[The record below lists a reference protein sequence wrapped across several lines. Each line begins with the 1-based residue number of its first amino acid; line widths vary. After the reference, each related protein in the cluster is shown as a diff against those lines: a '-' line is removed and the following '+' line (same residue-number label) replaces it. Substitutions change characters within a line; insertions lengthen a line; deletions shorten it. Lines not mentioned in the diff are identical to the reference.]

1 MKDHTLIYAR
11 FMNNERTT
19 IQAQW
24 SDNDNPETIRETYI
38 MADESDVEYERL
50 LNLIDLD
57 EIHENTVK
65 YYKKANKDII
75 KYMEKVYKKWLK
87 ESNKSVEVIT
97 KSALT
102 GNSADI
108 NIIDVT
114 TENMSAES
122 MTLILNLLVKI
133 LFEDFNIWNSSEKYT
148 ESLFNLKLSLFE
160 LDFVKKSNNRILK
173 SQMRKSKTPLELM
186 NSVIGI
192 YNEIHNGSSNAKS
205 NKKVSKQSS

>member
-24 SDNDNPETIRETYI
+24 SDNDDPGTIRETYI
-38 MADESDVEYERL
+38 IADESDVEYERL

-75 KYMEKVYKKWLK
+75 KYMDKVYKKWLK

-97 KSALT
+97 KSSLT
-102 GNSADI
+102 GNSADK

-173 SQMRKSKTPLELM
+173 SQMRK
-186 NSVIGI
+186 NS
-192 YNEIHNGSSNAKS
+192 
-205 NKKVSKQSS
+205 

>member
-11 FMNNERTT
+11 FMNNDRTT

-24 SDNDNPETIRETYI
+24 SDNDDPGTIRETYI

-97 KSALT
+97 KSSLT
-102 GNSADI
+102 GNSADK

>member
-11 FMNNERTT
+11 FMNNDRTT

-24 SDNDNPETIRETYI
+24 SDNDDPGTIRETYI
-38 MADESDVEYERL
+38 IADESDVEYERL

-97 KSALT
+97 KSSLT
-102 GNSADI
+102 GNSADK

>member
-11 FMNNERTT
+11 FMNNDRTT

-24 SDNDNPETIRETYI
+24 SDNDDPGTIRETYI
-38 MADESDVEYERL
+38 IADESDVEYERL

-97 KSALT
+97 KSSLT
-102 GNSADI
+102 GNSADK

-173 SQMRKSKTPLELM
+173 SQIRKSKTPLELM

>member
-1 MKDHTLIYAR
+1 MCIRR
-11 FMNNERTT
+11 FSSIHFDKLGLVEGNK
-19 IQAQW
+19 I
-24 SDNDNPETIRETYI
+24 SYGNDLKI
-38 MADESDVEYERL
+38 S
-50 LNLIDLD
+50 ID
-57 EIHENTVK
+57 
-65 YYKKANKDII
+65 DI
-75 KYMEKVYKKWLK
+75 KQGYKKWLK

-97 KSALT
+97 KSSLT
-102 GNSADI
+102 GNSADK

>member
-11 FMNNERTT
+11 FMNNDRTT

-38 MADESDVEYERL
+38 IADESDVEYERL

-97 KSALT
+97 KSSLT
-102 GNSADI
+102 GNSADK

>member
-11 FMNNERTT
+11 FMNNDRTT

-24 SDNDNPETIRETYI
+24 SDNDDPGTIRETYI

-97 KSALT
+97 KSSLT
-102 GNSADI
+102 GNSADN

-114 TENMSAES
+114 TENKSAES

>member
-11 FMNNERTT
+11 FMNNDRTT

-24 SDNDNPETIRETYI
+24 SDNDDPGTIRETYI
-38 MADESDVEYERL
+38 IADESDVEYERL

-97 KSALT
+97 KSSLT
-102 GNSADI
+102 GNSADK

-186 NSVIGI
+186 NSVIGS

>member
-11 FMNNERTT
+11 FMNNDRTT

-97 KSALT
+97 KSSLT
-102 GNSADI
+102 GNSADK

-173 SQMRKSKTPLELM
+173 SQMRK
-186 NSVIGI
+186 
-192 YNEIHNGSSNAKS
+192 
-205 NKKVSKQSS
+205 

>member
-24 SDNDNPETIRETYI
+24 SDNNDPETIRETYI

-50 LNLIDLD
+50 LNLIDL
-57 EIHENTVK
+57 EQIHENTVK
-65 YYKKANKDII
+65 FYKKANRDII
-75 KYMEKVYKKWLK
+75 KYMEKVYK
-87 ESNKSVEVIT
+87 ESNKSIEVIT
-97 KSALT
+97 KST
-102 GNSADI
+102 ITADK
-108 NIIDVT
+108 NVIDVT
-114 TENMSAES
+114 TENMSTDS

-133 LFEDFNIWNSSEKYT
+133 LFEDFDSKKYT

-173 SQMRKSKTPLELM
+173 SQIRKSKTPLELM

>member
-1 MKDHTLIYAR
+1 MKNHTLIYAR
-11 FMNNERTT
+11 FMDNERTT

-24 SDNDNPETIRETYI
+24 SDTDNPETIRETYI

-97 KSALT
+97 KSSLT
-102 GNSADI
+102 GNSADK

>member
-11 FMNNERTT
+11 FMNNNRTT

-24 SDNDNPETIRETYI
+24 SDNDDPGTIRETYI
-38 MADESDVEYERL
+38 IADESDVEYERL

-97 KSALT
+97 KSSLT
-102 GNSADI
+102 GNSADK

>member
-38 MADESDVEYERL
+38 IADESDVEYERL

-97 KSALT
+97 KSSLT
-102 GNSADI
+102 GNSADK

>member
-11 FMNNERTT
+11 FMNNDRTT

-97 KSALT
+97 KSSLT
-102 GNSADI
+102 GNSADK

>member
-1 MKDHTLIYAR
+1 MKDHTLVYAR
-11 FMNNERTT
+11 FMNNDRTT

-24 SDNDNPETIRETYI
+24 SDNDDPGTIRETYI
-38 MADESDVEYERL
+38 IADESDVEYERL

-97 KSALT
+97 KSSLT
-102 GNSADI
+102 GNSADK

>member
-24 SDNDNPETIRETYI
+24 SDNDDPGTIRETYI
-38 MADESDVEYERL
+38 IADESDVEYERL

-97 KSALT
+97 KSSLT
-102 GNSADI
+102 GNSADK

>member
-97 KSALT
+97 KSSLT
-102 GNSADI
+102 GNSADK

>member
-97 KSALT
+97 KSSLT
-102 GNSADI
+102 GNSADK

-173 SQMRKSKTPLELM
+173 SQMIKSKTPLELM

>member
-1 MKDHTLIYAR
+1 MRDHTLVYAR
-11 FMNNERTT
+11 FMNNDRTT

-24 SDNDNPETIRETYI
+24 SDNDDPGTIRETYI
-38 MADESDVEYERL
+38 IADESDVEYERL

-97 KSALT
+97 KSSLT
-102 GNSADI
+102 GNSADK

>member
-97 KSALT
+97 KSSLT
-102 GNSADI
+102 GNSADK

-173 SQMRKSKTPLELM
+173 SQIRKSKTPLELM

-205 NKKVSKQSS
+205 NKKVSKQRC

>member
-11 FMNNERTT
+11 FMNNDRTT

-24 SDNDNPETIRETYI
+24 SDNDDPGTIRETYI
-38 MADESDVEYERL
+38 IADESDVEYERL

-87 ESNKSVEVIT
+87 ESNKSVAVIT
-97 KSALT
+97 KSSLT
-102 GNSADI
+102 GNSADK

>member
-1 MKDHTLIYAR
+1 
-11 FMNNERTT
+11 
-19 IQAQW
+19 
-24 SDNDNPETIRETYI
+24 
-38 MADESDVEYERL
+38 
-50 LNLIDLD
+50 
-57 EIHENTVK
+57 
-65 YYKKANKDII
+65 
-75 KYMEKVYKKWLK
+75 
-87 ESNKSVEVIT
+87 
-97 KSALT
+97 
-102 GNSADI
+102 
-108 NIIDVT
+108 
-114 TENMSAES
+114 MSAES

>member
-1 MKDHTLIYAR
+1 MKNHTLIYAR
-11 FMNNERTT
+11 FMDNERTT

-50 LNLIDLD
+50 LNLIDL
-57 EIHENTVK
+57 EQIHENTVK
-65 YYKKANKDII
+65 FYKRANRDIM

-87 ESNKSVEVIT
+87 ESNKSIEVIT
-97 KSALT
+97 KSAIT
-102 GNSADI
+102 ADK
-108 NIIDVT
+108 NVIDVT
-114 TENMSAES
+114 TENMSTDS

-133 LFEDFNIWNSSEKYT
+133 LFEDFDSKKYT

-173 SQMRKSKTPLELM
+173 SQIRKSKTPLELM